1 MDEDEFS
8 LDDIL
13 DDTPAPAPP
22 VFDYSDDPDFRAA
35 AALAAGDNHP
45 DWDVEPPTEML
56 VPDYVDDAVPASE
69 RPLELLRFNDLP
81 NEPPPEA
88 GILHRPDGRGLFY
101 MAAVNSIGGDPG
113 VGKTFAALLAVIAA
127 LAQGLP
133 VLLIDYEDTPG
144 RLRARLT
151 ALGVTD
157 HQLGLVHGVKD
168 PERFYPA
175 HIDQLCALIAKE
187 GIAVVVIDSVTEAL
201 EAHDLDENQ
210 GGDYSRWFRTI
221 PKRLANAGP
230 AVILIDHRPKPS
242 QTVRGATARGVW
254 AVGSRHKLAAADLS
268 YVLEQSEPFSRATPG
283 KTGKLDLMVAKD
295 KHGGIGGR
303 GDIVARFELTPTT
316 EGAVEHNVTVPEER
330 SAARDPE
337 TGERLTAVERLLSRR
352 AEFLQFAHDVYALE
366 AKNAKR
372 LSKKLDGISTNRIA
386 GYIRGLDFSKFEGIK
401 PRFRDHDL
409 RDALYTWRD
418 AGYIAHTEGPRRA
431 DLWCPLEGSV
441 SELRPPTLLDDVDP
455 LPVVDDDGTELDF

>member
-1 MDEDEFS
+1 MADEDEFS
-8 LDDIL
+8 LDELLSDAPP
-13 DDTPAPAPP
+13 PAPAHTNG
-22 VFDYSDDPDFRAA
+22 DDPDFRAA
-35 AALAAGDNHP
+35 AALAAGDQHP
-45 DWDVEPPTEML
+45 DWDVEPPTDVL
-56 VPDYVDDAVPASE
+56 VPDYADDAVPASE
-69 RPLELLRFNDLP
+69 RPLELLQFNNLP

-88 GILHRPDGRGLFY
+88 SILHRPDGRGLFY

-157 HQLGLVHGVKD
+157 SQLGLVHGVKD

-175 HIDQLCALIAKE
+175 HIDQLVALIGRE

-221 PKRLANAGP
+221 PKRLALAGP

-242 QTVRGATARGVW
+242 QTVRNASARGVW

-268 YVLEQSEPFSRATPG
+268 YVLEQAEPFSRATPG

-316 EGAVEHNVTVPEER
+316 EGAVDHEVALPEER
-330 SAARDPE
+330 VPRDPM
-337 TGERLTAVERLLSRR
+337 TGDRLTGVERLLSRR
-352 AEFLQFAHDVYALE
+352 AEFLQFVHDAYKVE
-366 AKNAKR
+366 AKIAKDTGKR
-372 LSKKLDGISTNRIA
+372 LDGISTKRI
-386 GYIRGLDFSKFEGIK
+386 GGFIRGLDFSRFEGIK
-401 PRFRDHDL
+401 PRFRNEDL
-409 RDALYTWRD
+409 RDALYAWRD
-418 AGYIAHTEGPRRA
+418 AGYVAHTEGSRKS
-431 DLWCPLEGSV
+431 DLWRPLEASV
-441 SELRPPTLLDDVDP
+441 SELHPPSLLDDPDP
-455 LPVVDDDGTELDF
+455 LPVTDDDGTELGF